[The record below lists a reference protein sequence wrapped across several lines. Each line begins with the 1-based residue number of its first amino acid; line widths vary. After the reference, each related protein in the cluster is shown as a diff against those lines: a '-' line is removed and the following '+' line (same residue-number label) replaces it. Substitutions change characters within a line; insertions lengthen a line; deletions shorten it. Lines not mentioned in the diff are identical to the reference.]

1 MRLPRHLPL
10 YVLAT
15 AVLAAA
21 LAITLH
27 ARAARTPDA
36 VQAAQPALTVGT
48 VRPLRLE
55 LPSRITANGSVAAWQ
70 EASIGSEANGLRLAA
85 VLVNVGDVV
94 QRGQVLAR
102 FAPETVQADLA
113 QLNAALAESEANAAD
128 AAANADR
135 ARTLAATGALSE
147 QQINQ
152 YLTAEQTARARV
164 QAQRAA
170 VHAQALRLAQ
180 TQVVAPDDGVI
191 SARLA
196 TQGAVVP
203 AGQELFRLIRGA
215 RLEWRAEVTPEEA
228 VRLHP
233 GMTVQVRGA
242 DGSSAA
248 GKVRMVAPT
257 VDTRTRSALVYVDL
271 PRSSAFKAG
280 MFAGGEFEFGN
291 TQALTVAE
299 QSLVMRDGFAYV
311 FRVRAEGQAGSE
323 GQGRVEQVKVRT
335 GRRYANRIEVLDGI
349 GADTVLVAS
358 GAGFLNDGDVVK
370 VTPALAQTLA
380 SAS

>member
-1 MRLPRHLPL
+1 MKRFPHLPL
-10 YVLAT
+10 YVVAIAT
-15 AVLAAA
+15 VAAA
-21 LAITLH
+21 AAIALRASA
-27 ARAARTPDA
+27 ARAPGPVAI
-36 VQAAQPALTVGT
+36 AQPALTVLT
-48 VRPLRLE
+48 TRPLRLE
-55 LPSRITANGSVAAWQ
+55 LPSGITANGSIAAWQ

-85 VLVNVGDVV
+85 VLVNVGDTV
-94 QRGQVLAR
+94 QRGQALAR

-128 AAANADR
+128 ACANADR
-135 ARTLAATGALSE
+135 ARSLAATGALSE

-170 VHAQALRLAQ
+170 VQAQALRLSQ

-228 VRLHP
+228 VRLRP
-233 GMTVQVRGA
+233 GLAVQVRGA
-242 DGSSAA
+242 DGHQAT
-248 GKVRMVAPT
+248 GRVRMIAPT
-257 VDTRTRSALVYVDL
+257 VDTRTRSTLVYVDL
-271 PRSSAFKAG
+271 PRSESFKAG
-280 MFAGGEFEFGN
+280 MFASGEFEFGS

-299 QSLVMRDGFAYV
+299 SSMVVRDGFAYV
-311 FRVRAEGQAGSE
+311 FRVAAESTGGADGR
-323 GQGRVEQVKVRT
+323 GRVEQVKVQI
-335 GRRYANRIEVLDGI
+335 GRRHANRVEILDGI
-349 GADTVLVAS
+349 GADTVLVAA

-370 VTPALAQTLA
+370 LGSA
-380 SAS
+380 SAHQIASAH